1 MTREFSD
8 WLESLRD
15 RRARKIV
22 IGRVDR
28 AAFGNI
34 GKTKDLGQGLSE
46 MKIDYGPGYRL
57 YFVQRGDELIILL
70 CGGDKSTQN
79 RDIVRA
85 RSIAKEL

>member
-1 MTREFSD
+1 MTREFSE

-15 RRARKIV
+15 HRARKIV

-28 AAFGNI
+28 AGFGNI
-34 GKTKDLGQGLSE
+34 GKVKDLGQGLSE

-57 YFVQRGDELIILL
+57 YCLQRGDELIILL

-85 RSIAKEL
+85 RSIAKEI